1 MGVTRLRI
9 TLLYFYEAL
18 VLVFAAS
25 FLGIL
30 IGTAVAFTMMLQ
42 MDMFMGTRSV
52 FIFPW
57 LQTIEI
63 FILSLLCA
71 FFSTFGPTTQLTRH

>member
-42 MDMFMGTRSV
+42 MDMFMGTTSV
-52 FIFPW
+52 FYFPW

-63 FILSLLCA
+63 FLLSLLCA
-71 FFSTFGPTTQLTRH
+71 FFSTLGPTTQLTRH